1 MMISKGLVAS
11 LMFAFGVVLSCG
23 GGGSDGTNG
32 AGGSPGA
39 GATSSGGSGGAAGQ
53 TGASCLAAGTLN
65 VTARG
70 STAYV
75 IDGVSNPSLTLC
87 RGSTYTFAIDTP
99 GHPFYVKTVQSTGT
113 ADAYDS
119 GVTGNGTTSGNLTF
133 VVPLDAPA
141 TLYYICSLHAAMI
154 GTINLVD
161 GP

>member
-1 MMISKGLVAS
+1 MMISKLLVAS
-11 LMFAFGVVLSCG
+11 LMFACGLMFSCG
-23 GGGSDGTNG
+23 SGSGGGMEGT
-32 AGGSPGA
+32 GGSPGA

-70 STAYV
+70 SAAYV

-99 GHPFYVKTVQSTGT
+99 GHPFYVKTVQGTGT
-113 ADAYDS
+113 ADSYDS
-119 GVTGNGTTSGNLTF
+119 GVTGNGTTLGTLTF

-141 TLYYICSLHAAMI
+141 TLYYICSLHAAMTGALQI
-154 GTINLVD
+154 VD